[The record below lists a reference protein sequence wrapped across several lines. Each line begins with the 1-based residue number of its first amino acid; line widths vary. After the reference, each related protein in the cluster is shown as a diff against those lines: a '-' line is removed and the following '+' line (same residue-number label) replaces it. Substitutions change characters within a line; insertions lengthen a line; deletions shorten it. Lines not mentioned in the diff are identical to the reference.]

1 METKANHLAVGTF
14 VLIVLA
20 GVFGF
25 VVWLGK
31 GAIDREFDRYH
42 IFFTGSVSGLTAT
55 STVRYRGVPVGTVS
69 EIGIDPDN
77 SEQVLVL
84 IEIQRGTPIKEDTV
98 ASLEFQGITGLVDVE
113 ITGGSRNSPPLEP
126 EAGTKIAVIA
136 STPSK
141 LEALFEDVP
150 HALARLTALVER
162 GTLLFSDD
170 NLSAI
175 SKTLQNLETVSDSLA
190 ANSGDVETLVGDV
203 AITASEV
210 RRTAEEINV
219 LVKDLRVLVPA
230 IADDA
235 SATFKA
241 TEDLLTSVGE
251 NADTLTV
258 EVQKTLQNIREST
271 AVFTGAA
278 KELTGMISENRP
290 AFRDFS
296 NEGLYEM
303 SRFLAET
310 RDLIASLTRI
320 AEQIEADPGRFLFGD
335 SQAGFEAE

>member
-14 VLIVLA
+14 VLILLA
-20 GVFGF
+20 GLFGF

-31 GAIDREFDRYH
+31 GAIDREFDRYLV
-42 IFFTGSVSGLTAT
+42 FFTGSVSGLTAS

-77 SEQVLVL
+77 SEQVRVL
-84 IEIQRGTPIKEDTV
+84 IEIQRGTPIKEDAL
-98 ASLEFQGITGLVDVE
+98 ASLEFQGVTGLVNIE
-113 ITGGSRNSPPLEP
+113 ITGGSMTSPPLEP
-126 EAGTKIAVIA
+126 NEDRKFAVIP

-150 HALARLTALVER
+150 HAIARLTSLVER
-162 GTLLFSDD
+162 GTLLFNDE
-170 NLSAI
+170 NLAAI
-175 SKTLQNLETVSDSLA
+175 GETLQNLRTVSEALA
-190 ANSGDVETLVGDV
+190 ANSGDVESLVGDV

-230 IADDA
+230 LADDA
-235 SATFKA
+235 SATFQA
-241 TEDLLTSVGE
+241 AESLLTSFDE
-251 NADTLTV
+251 NADTLTGD
-258 EVQKTLQNIREST
+258 VQKTLQTVRDSMT
-271 AVFTGAA
+271 RFTGAA
-278 KELTGMISENRP
+278 NELTEMIAENRP

-296 NEGLYEM
+296 NEGLYEI

-310 RDLIASLTRI
+310 RDLVVNLTHI
-320 AEQIEADPGRFLFGD
+320 SEQIEADPGRFLFGD

>member
-20 GVFGF
+20 GLFGF
-25 VVWLGK
+25 VIWLGK
-31 GAIDREFDRYH
+31 GAIDREFDRYR
-42 IFFTGSVSGLTAT
+42 IFFSGSVSGLTAS

-77 SEQVLVL
+77 VEQVRVLV
-84 IEIQRGTPIKEDTV
+84 EIQRGTPIKEDAV
-98 ASLEFQGITGLVDVE
+98 ASLEFQGVTGLVDVE
-113 ITGGSRNSPPLEP
+113 ITGGSMDSPPLKAKE
-126 EAGTKIAVIA
+126 GQKYAVIT

-150 HALARLTALVER
+150 HALARLTSLVER

-170 NLSAI
+170 NLAAI
-175 SKTLQNLETVSDSLA
+175 SKTLQNMEAISDSLA
-190 ANSGDVETLVGDV
+190 ANSGDVENLVGDV

-219 LVKDLRVLVPA
+219 LVKDLRILVPA
-230 IADDA
+230 VADDT
-235 SATFKA
+235 SAALKA
-241 TEDLLTSVGE
+241 AQGLLTSVGE
-251 NADTLTV
+251 NADTLTGDM
-258 EVQKTLQNIREST
+258 QKTLRNIRESMAT
-271 AVFTGAA
+271 LSGAA
-278 KELTGMISENRP
+278 KELQGMIAENRP

-310 RDLIASLTRI
+310 RDLVASITRI
-320 AEQIEADPGRFLFGD
+320 SEQIEADPGRFLFGD
-335 SQAGFEAE
+335 SQAGYEAK